1 MSSNII
7 IFGWN
12 RSIPGRE
19 RERSNLV
26 IDLNYYLKQ
35 KVENGEI
42 QSYQMLF
49 PDNNGGDSNGFF
61 LIYGDNAQLDSLCKS
76 KEWHKHV
83 THASFHLDEL
93 SIVRG
98 TENEVV
104 MKRMHIWNDAVSA

>member
-1 MSSNII
+1 MSANII

-26 IDLNYYLKQ
+26 IDLNCYLKQ
-35 KVENGEI
+35 KVENNEI
-42 QSYQMLF
+42 QSYQVLF
-49 PDNNGGDSNGFF
+49 PDNSGGDSNGFF
-61 LIYGDNAQLDSLCKS
+61 LIYGNNIQLDSLCNS

-83 THASFHLDEL
+83 TQASFHLDEL

-98 TENEVV
+98 AANEVV
-104 MKRMHIWNDAVSA
+104 MERMYIWNDVCSA